1 MAVLML
7 ILLLTSLL
15 ITYSVISVEA
25 SSVDEVRKEFIDVYV
40 DVAKL
45 GREGINVTSLVHEL
59 GKALKLIDEGSN
71 ESVLKAKAI
80 MDHVKSEVKRL
91 KAEAPRIILM
101 DNLRKYL
108 IVAALA
114 CIPIAFYFLL
124 PRAYLLI
131 WFRVRRRWV
140 VES

>member
-7 ILLLTSLL
+7 TLLLTSLF

-45 GREGINVTSLVHEL
+45 GKEGINVTSLVHEL
-59 GKALKLIDEGSN
+59 SKALKLIDEGSN
-71 ESVLKAKAI
+71 ESLLKAKAI
-80 MDHVKSEVKRL
+80 IDHVKSEVRKL

-124 PRAYLLI
+124 PRAYLLV
-131 WFRVRRRWV
+131 WFRIRRRWV

>member
-59 GKALKLIDEGSN
+59 SKALKLIDEGSN

>member
-59 GKALKLIDEGSN
+59 SKALKLIDEGSN
-71 ESVLKAKAI
+71 ESLLKAKAI
-80 MDHVKSEVKRL
+80 IDHVKSEVKRL

-124 PRAYLLI
+124 PRAYLAL

>member
-7 ILLLTSLL
+7 MLLLTSLF

-45 GREGINVTSLVHEL
+45 GKEGINVTSLVHEL
-59 GKALKLIDEGSN
+59 SKALKLIDEGSN
-71 ESVLKAKAI
+71 ESLLKAKAI
-80 MDHVKSEVKRL
+80 IDHVKSEVRKL

-124 PRAYLLI
+124 PRAYLLV

>member
-1 MAVLML
+1 MLM
-7 ILLLTSLL
+7 LLLTSLL
-15 ITYSVISVEA
+15 ITYSVISAEA

-71 ESVLKAKAI
+71 ESLLKAKAI
-80 MDHVKSEVKRL
+80 IDHVKSEVRKL

-108 IVAALA
+108 IIAALA